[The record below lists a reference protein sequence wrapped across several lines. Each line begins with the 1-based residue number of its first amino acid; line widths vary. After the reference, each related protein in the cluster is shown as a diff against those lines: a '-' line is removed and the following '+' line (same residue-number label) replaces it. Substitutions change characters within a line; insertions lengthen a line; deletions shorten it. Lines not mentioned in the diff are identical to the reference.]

1 MQVTVSRV
9 DPKIAEGWKLFSEKK
24 ERKAMQVRQYAV
36 NPNKSIFDLQFHL
49 ITEMFAS
56 ASNNMICIFIA

>member
-24 ERKAMQVRQYAV
+24 REKPCKFV
-36 NPNKSIFDLQFHL
+36 NML
-49 ITEMFAS
+49 
-56 ASNNMICIFIA
+56 